1 MKFMRSLRME
11 LATVIAVFVII
22 ALAVPTFFIQSNV
35 TNMVQQIDSGIEVE
49 GQKISDNFSNI
60 LIDSNLLGSE
70 HQLNV
75 LNDVMTNYFKISEIA
90 VNNMVHNEGLKAAGK
105 NTSPTLEASVRTTLA
120 TIREQSDEFVMF
132 LYVGFSDKRTFTA
145 TGWETPDYDPTSRPW
160 YHAAVAS
167 PDELIWTAPYI
178 DFATGKL
185 IITAAHTVKDNSG
198 DIVGVIG
205 ADVSLEALQ
214 NMLNEYQVG
223 ETGYVV
229 ATDATGL
236 ILNHPVDI
244 GKTDPETFELVG
256 KEMPIPEIMS
266 YIQSSDTNLKT
277 IEYVFNDSEK
287 IGVVKKVP
295 GIGATLIANFEKADV
310 LALADESRENFEAF
324 RMTMSDDL
332 HAEEQKT
339 VRSIV
344 LFSLVLM
351 LGLSFI
357 GYLYS
362 NKIAKPIISLTND
375 MDTISSGDFITELKT
390 KSKSNEIKHAI
401 ESLDSLRKSLGQIVK
416 DVITLA
422 DDIHVS
428 TEELKH
434 SGVDLS
440 ESSKSVTMAISEI
453 AQGATD
459 QATDSE
465 ESATAMN
472 ELSHVIESLIEFNDV
487 QINQTTTMNKSNEK
501 GLEAVSALDSK
512 TNETIGI
519 LKNTNQRTGEL
530 VDVVGQITSI
540 TETINSIADQTN
552 LLALNASIEAARAG
566 EAGKGFAVVADE
578 IRKLAEETSHS
589 TSRIEE
595 MIGRIES
602 TSDEVVDAI
611 QSLEKISE
619 EQIDANKNVVSE
631 FGEIKSGLE
640 EMIGMIDSSAKKVH
654 EIDSGKSNVV
664 SKIDNIV
671 AVTEETAAA
680 TEEVNASIDHQ
691 DESIQMVL
699 DLSKQL
705 SDKADKL
712 NNQLK
717 RFNV

>member
-105 NTSPTLEASVRTTLA
+105 NTSPALEASVRTTLA

>member
-60 LIDSNLLGSE
+60 LVDSSLLGSE

-105 NTSPTLEASVRTTLA
+105 NTSPALEASVRTTLA

-160 YHAAVAS
+160 YHAAIAS
-167 PDELIWTAPYI
+167 PDKLIWTAPYI

-266 YIQSSDTNLKT
+266 YIQSSDTNLNT
-277 IEYVFNDSEK
+277 IEYVFNDAEK

-324 RMTMSDDL
+324 RMTMSQDL

-351 LGLSFI
+351 LGLSFV
-357 GYLYS
+357 GY
-362 NKIAKPIISLTND
+362 
-375 MDTISSGDFITELKT
+375 FIL
-390 KSKSNEIKHAI
+390 
-401 ESLDSLRKSLGQIVK
+401 
-416 DVITLA
+416 
-422 DDIHVS
+422 
-428 TEELKH
+428 
-434 SGVDLS
+434 
-440 ESSKSVTMAISEI
+440 
-453 AQGATD
+453 
-459 QATDSE
+459 
-465 ESATAMN
+465 
-472 ELSHVIESLIEFNDV
+472 
-487 QINQTTTMNKSNEK
+487 
-501 GLEAVSALDSK
+501 
-512 TNETIGI
+512 
-519 LKNTNQRTGEL
+519 
-530 VDVVGQITSI
+530 
-540 TETINSIADQTN
+540 
-552 LLALNASIEAARAG
+552 
-566 EAGKGFAVVADE
+566 
-578 IRKLAEETSHS
+578 
-589 TSRIEE
+589 
-595 MIGRIES
+595 
-602 TSDEVVDAI
+602 
-611 QSLEKISE
+611 
-619 EQIDANKNVVSE
+619 
-631 FGEIKSGLE
+631 
-640 EMIGMIDSSAKKVH
+640 
-654 EIDSGKSNVV
+654 
-664 SKIDNIV
+664 
-671 AVTEETAAA
+671 
-680 TEEVNASIDHQ
+680 
-691 DESIQMVL
+691 
-699 DLSKQL
+699 
-705 SDKADKL
+705 
-712 NNQLK
+712 
-717 RFNV
+717 